1 MPCGVTGE
9 KPPSIRVFTLA
20 AAATAPFA
28 GAVRPWRRASCRSAT
43 LRSRPARH
51 ARASCRTGSHRR
63 RRPLS
68 RECKLCSRPS
78 RAPST
83 RHALRRRLPSARCV
97 QADGAG
103 RADQPGPSRAGRGGD
118 AQAAHQMPGER
129 ACAVLG
135 RGAAAGVPEQPRHP
149 YHPSLPRT
157 TPASLATLA
166 RPTTATRDAP
176 RRTPRAHPALAL
188 HPHAPPCLHPA
199 CTLPAAAP
207 APRLHPALR
216 LHPACALPAPAQ
228 AHRSSLTG
236 LRTELPEEVRVR
248 VRARAR
254 ARVRVRV
261 RVRVRARWSRPSC
274 S

>member
-1 MPCGVTGE
+1 MWGDKQANQG
-9 KPPSIRVFTLA
+9 KPLRQPIRVFTLA
-20 AAATAPFA
+20 AAPRPRLLPAT
-28 GAVRPWRRASCRSAT
+28 VRPWPRASCRSAT

-118 AQAAHQMPGER
+118 AQVAHQMPGER

-149 YHPSLPRT
+149 YHPSLPVPPP
-157 TPASLATLA
+157 PAS
-166 RPTTATRDAP
+166 PPSPAP
-176 RRTPRAHPALAL
+176 PP
-188 HPHAPPCLHPA
+188 PHATHHAARHAPTLHSRCTPTRHPA
-199 CTLPAAAP
+199 CTLPAP
-207 APRLHPALR
+207 CLQPRLHPACTPRCACTLLAPC
-216 LHPACALPAPAQ
+216 LHP
-228 AHRSSLTG
+228 RRRTG
-236 LRTELPEEVRVR
+236 
-248 VRARAR
+248 AA
-254 ARVRVRV
+254 
-261 RVRVRARWSRPSC
+261 
-274 S
+274 